1 MGIPRAELVTQCS
14 GGGVDASH
22 AQKTAG
28 AAILAFVA
36 GIAVNE
42 YSVVTAQNNRVYE
55 LRTYTAA
62 EGRLPNLLAR
72 FGGGE
77 IELFHR
83 AGMNSIGYWV
93 PDDPR
98 LSNNTMI
105 YMLAHD
111 SREAAAESWK
121 KFGADPDWQTMRAAS
136 EADGRILIEGGVQSL
151 FLNPT
156 DFSPAR

>member
-1 MGIPRAELVTQCS
+1 MISDYTKSLCLV
-14 GGGVDASH
+14 V
-22 AQKTAG
+22 
-28 AAILAFVA
+28 LAFFT
-36 GIAVNE
+36 GIAVNQ
-42 YSVVTAQNNRVYE
+42 YSTVKAQSNRVYE

-62 EGRLPNLLAR
+62 EGQLPNLLAR

-93 PDDPR
+93 PDDPE
-98 LSNNTMI
+98 LSRNTMI

-111 SREAAAESWK
+111 SREAAADSWK
-121 KFGADPDWQTMRAAS
+121 KFGADPDWQKMRSES
-136 EADGRILIEGGVQSL
+136 EANGRILIQGGVKSM